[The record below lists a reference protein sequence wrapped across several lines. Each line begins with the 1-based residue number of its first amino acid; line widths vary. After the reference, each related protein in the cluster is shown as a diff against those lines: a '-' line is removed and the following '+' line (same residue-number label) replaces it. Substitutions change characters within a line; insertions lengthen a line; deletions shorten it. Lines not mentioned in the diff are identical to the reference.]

1 MTEKHIDPNLKNE
14 ADEDMDDE
22 LSSVIT
28 LEMEDGSEKDFVA
41 LETLQHE
48 GVNYIAL
55 SEVNSM
61 DYDVLR
67 FVEMDEV
74 MELSIIEDDDEY
86 ELITDLFRAKLE
98 AMYLEGEEDEEFEE
112 DDDDEDDEEDEV
124 EKELTS

>member
-98 AMYLEGEEDEEFEE
+98 AMYYDGDEDEESVDEEE
-112 DDDDEDDEEDEV
+112 DDDDEGDEV